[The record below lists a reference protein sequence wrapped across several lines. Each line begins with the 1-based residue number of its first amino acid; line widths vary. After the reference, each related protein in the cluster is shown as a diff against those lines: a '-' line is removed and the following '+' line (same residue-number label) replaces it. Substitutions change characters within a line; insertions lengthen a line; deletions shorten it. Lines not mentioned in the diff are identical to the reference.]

1 MKRIN
6 LQLTIVMKL
15 RKNTKDKDRP
25 KEVQSYESRR
35 MILTQLMLVLNL
47 MLMKVK
53 CYKRKKKNLWVVM
66 TMILENLVSLMMM
79 KKSTFQI
86 SKWEN
91 LNKKNKKL
99 RKRFKLSLVD

>member
-1 MKRIN
+1 MTRTN

-35 MILTQLMLVLNL
+35 MILTQLMLVPNL
-47 MLMKVK
+47 MLMKAK
-53 CYKRKKKNLWVVM
+53 CYKRKKKNSWVVM
-66 TMILENLVSLMMM
+66 TMILENLVSLTMM
-79 KKSTFQI
+79 KKLTFQI

-91 LNKKNKKL
+91 LNKKSKKL
-99 RKRFKLSLVD
+99 RRRFKQFSVD